1 MAVEPLRT
9 LRPTKGWVALE
20 LRELFHFKDL
30 LMEFGRRDI
39 KLRYRQTF
47 LGVGWVLLQPLLAAG
62 MLTFA
67 FGVVAGLKPEG
78 TSSFL
83 FTYAGLL
90 MWNIFSLTLNKTS
103 LSMVGNS
110 YLVSKVYFPRL
121 VLPLSA
127 TLSTLLDFAI
137 SLGVLLLALTVLG
150 IWPGWPL
157 LLLPIW
163 ILLIL
168 CLALGAGLIAAALTV
183 QYRDIQY
190 ILPIL
195 IPFLL
200 YASPVAYEVSRIP
213 PEYRTAFYL
222 VNPLAGLIEGF
233 RWSTLGRPMPPILML
248 EWSAGLAIVLFL
260 FGAAVFRRTER
271 KFADVI

>member
-1 MAVEPLRT
+1 
-9 LRPTKGWVALE
+9 
-20 LRELFHFKDL
+20 
-30 LMEFGRRDI
+30 
-39 KLRYRQTF
+39 
-47 LGVGWVLLQPLLAAG
+47 
-62 MLTFA
+62 
-67 FGVVAGLKPEG
+67 
-78 TSSFL
+78 
-83 FTYAGLL
+83 

-137 SLGVLLLALTVLG
+137 SLGVLLLALALLG
-150 IWPGWPL
+150 VWPGWPL

-168 CLALGAGLIAAALTV
+168 CLALGAGLTAAALTV

-213 PEYRTAFYL
+213 AEYRSAFYL

-260 FGAAVFRRTER
+260 FGAAMFRRTER